1 MACIESLLFLRTR
14 TLVSDLAWRPLKGD
28 MLKLYLVD
36 RDSESCDTVPGVE
49 CVRSWESTV
58 LI

>member
-1 MACIESLLFLRTR
+1 MACIGSLLFLRTR
-14 TLVSDLAWRPLKGD
+14 AWRPLKGD

-49 CVRSWESTV
+49 CVKSWESTV

>member
-1 MACIESLLFLRTR
+1 MDCIEPLLFLRTR